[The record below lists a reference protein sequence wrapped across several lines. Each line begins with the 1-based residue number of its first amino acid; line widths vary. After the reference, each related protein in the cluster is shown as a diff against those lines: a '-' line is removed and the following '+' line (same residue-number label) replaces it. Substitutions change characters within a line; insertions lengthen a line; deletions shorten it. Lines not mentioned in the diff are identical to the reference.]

1 MAAAIHRAADTEAC
15 LDLVAGSQELREKG
29 GGFIGIIDRFWPTGA
44 CRHRLQSANSG
55 RFRVGKINPLFC
67 CLRFAA
73 PVTRSPRKTR
83 FRSVANLYRAGVI
96 PAGFL
101 TPFRDGLRRHSQA
114 TKLCLAHI
122 NQSPF
127 SLCAAMASILRACK
141 PLVQAPARPLPPTT
155 PPRVAPK
162 IAALKSNWC
171 PVAAL

>member
-1 MAAAIHRAADTEAC
+1 LNGLASFRGFLPRALSNAC
-15 LDLVAGSQELREKG
+15 P
-29 GGFIGIIDRFWPTGA
+29 PTWVGPSSP
-44 CRHRLQSANSG
+44 RGRGRRRTKLNNSG